1 MIIERFRGRV
11 WLALAVSLLLIMLE
25 TPGWGNACAPPDMT
39 PRAFTTV
46 ALMRLGCP
54 ASDLCGFDECPGL
67 GCDGTPTFTLA
78 QDVTRNVCISVS
90 STNPLTSVVYNNTA
104 ANFRMYRTHA
114 CSGSMLLQPAG
125 SVRTDDP
132 NNWPAGWD
140 NAVVAYVRLAIN

>member
-25 TPGWGNACAPPDMT
+25 TGWGNACAPKADAA
-39 PRAFTTV
+39 PRTDAV
-46 ALMRLGCP
+46 LMRVGCP